1 MVCRVLQ
8 IPLNYFKLFM
18 TEAFVIKGLNLIAQW
33 VRRLFLIQEIRISN
47 LVLITGIF
55 DLNNSRAQHYRSSE
69 ILEHLYSVQMRE
81 NTDQKKTPNTYK
93 FHAAIKFKTG
103 FKVRNEISSFKFKF
117 IRKQVSFI
125 TQLSIFQM
133 IRRRSGFITSVGSFS
148 LLQNGNFIVR
158 NIKKVVKPSNMQVYR
173 KVVHAKHINCVGS
186 RCYFKFIFSIN
197 LFQVTK
203 LGTLV
208 GVYLPC
214 IQNIFG
220 VILFIR
226 LSWIVGT
233 AGILQAFAIVFIC
246 CCCVRKHSCLH
257 IYLI

>member
-1 MVCRVLQ
+1 
-8 IPLNYFKLFM
+8 
-18 TEAFVIKGLNLIAQW
+18 
-33 VRRLFLIQEIRISN
+33 
-47 LVLITGIF
+47 
-55 DLNNSRAQHYRSSE
+55 
-69 ILEHLYSVQMRE
+69 MRE

-93 FHAAIKFKTG
+93 FHAVIKFKTG
-103 FKVRNEISSFKFKF
+103 FKVRNEISSFKSK
-117 IRKQVSFI
+117 
-125 TQLSIFQM
+125 
-133 IRRRSGFITSVGSFS
+133 VGSFS

-186 RCYFKFIFSIN
+186 HFYFKFIFLIN
-197 LFQVTK
+197 LLQVTK

-246 CCCVRKHSCLH
+246 CCCVRKHTCLH
-257 IYLI
+257 VYLI

>member
-1 MVCRVLQ
+1 M
-8 IPLNYFKLFM
+8 IP
-18 TEAFVIKGLNLIAQW
+18 
-33 VRRLFLIQEIRISN
+33 
-47 LVLITGIF
+47 
-55 DLNNSRAQHYRSSE
+55 
-69 ILEHLYSVQMRE
+69 
-81 NTDQKKTPNTYK
+81 
-93 FHAAIKFKTG
+93 
-103 FKVRNEISSFKFKF
+103 
-117 IRKQVSFI
+117 
-125 TQLSIFQM
+125 
-133 IRRRSGFITSVGSFS
+133 RRSGFITSVGSFS

-158 NIKKVVKPSNMQVYR
+158 NMKKVVKPSNMQVYR

-186 RCYFKFIFSIN
+186 RCYFKFIFLIN

-246 CCCVRKHSCLH
+246 CCCVRKHTCLH
-257 IYLI
+257 VYLI

>member
-1 MVCRVLQ
+1 MKR
-8 IPLNYFKLFM
+8 
-18 TEAFVIKGLNLIAQW
+18 LNLIAQL
-33 VRRLFLIQEIRISN
+33 VTRLFLIQKIRSSN

-55 DLNNSRAQHYRSSE
+55 DPNNSQAQHHRSLE
-69 ILEHLYSVQMRE
+69 KLEHLYSVQMRK

-93 FHAAIKFKTG
+93 FHTVIKFKTG
-103 FKVRNEISSFKFKF
+103 FKVRNEISSFKSK
-117 IRKQVSFI
+117 V
-125 TQLSIFQM
+125 
-133 IRRRSGFITSVGSFS
+133 VSFS

-186 RCYFKFIFSIN
+186 HFYFKFIFLIN
-197 LFQVTK
+197 LLQVTK

>member
-1 MVCRVLQ
+1 MKR
-8 IPLNYFKLFM
+8 
-18 TEAFVIKGLNLIAQW
+18 LNLIAQL
-33 VRRLFLIQEIRISN
+33 VTRLFLIQKIRSSN

-55 DLNNSRAQHYRSSE
+55 DPNNSQAQHHRSLE
-69 ILEHLYSVQMRE
+69 KLEHLYSVQMRK

-93 FHAAIKFKTG
+93 FHTVIKFKTG
-103 FKVRNEISSFKFKF
+103 FKVRNEISSFKSK
-117 IRKQVSFI
+117 
-125 TQLSIFQM
+125 
-133 IRRRSGFITSVGSFS
+133 VGSFS

-186 RCYFKFIFSIN
+186 HFYFKFIFLIN

-246 CCCVRKHSCLH
+246 CCCVRKHTCLH
-257 IYLI
+257 VYLI

>member
-1 MVCRVLQ
+1 MKR
-8 IPLNYFKLFM
+8 
-18 TEAFVIKGLNLIAQW
+18 LNLIAQL
-33 VRRLFLIQEIRISN
+33 VTRLFLIQKIRSSN

-55 DLNNSRAQHYRSSE
+55 DPNNSQAQHHRSLE
-69 ILEHLYSVQMRE
+69 KLEHLYSVQMRK

-93 FHAAIKFKTG
+93 FHTVIKFKTG
-103 FKVRNEISSFKFKF
+103 FKVRNEISSFKSK
-117 IRKQVSFI
+117 
-125 TQLSIFQM
+125 
-133 IRRRSGFITSVGSFS
+133 VGSFS

-186 RCYFKFIFSIN
+186 HFYFKFIF
-197 LFQVTK
+197 LLQVTK

>member
-1 MVCRVLQ
+1 MV
-8 IPLNYFKLFM
+8 
-18 TEAFVIKGLNLIAQW
+18 T
-33 VRRLFLIQEIRISN
+33 RLFLIQKIRSSN

-55 DLNNSRAQHYRSSE
+55 DPNNSQAQHHRSLE
-69 ILEHLYSVQMRE
+69 KLEHLYSVQMRK

-93 FHAAIKFKTG
+93 FHTVIKFKTG
-103 FKVRNEISSFKFKF
+103 FKVRNEISSFKSK
-117 IRKQVSFI
+117 
-125 TQLSIFQM
+125 
-133 IRRRSGFITSVGSFS
+133 VGSFS

-186 RCYFKFIFSIN
+186 HFYFKFIFLIN

-257 IYLI
+257 IYLIWICQHKSIWQIDPYIFC

>member
-1 MVCRVLQ
+1 MKR
-8 IPLNYFKLFM
+8 
-18 TEAFVIKGLNLIAQW
+18 LNLIAQL
-33 VRRLFLIQEIRISN
+33 VTRLFLIQKIRSSN

-55 DLNNSRAQHYRSSE
+55 DPNNSQAQHHRSLE
-69 ILEHLYSVQMRE
+69 KLEHLYSVQMRK

-93 FHAAIKFKTG
+93 FHTVIKFKTG
-103 FKVRNEISSFKFKF
+103 FKVRNEISSFKSK
-117 IRKQVSFI
+117 
-125 TQLSIFQM
+125 
-133 IRRRSGFITSVGSFS
+133 VGSFS

-186 RCYFKFIFSIN
+186 HFYFKFIFLIN

>member
-1 MVCRVLQ
+1 MKR
-8 IPLNYFKLFM
+8 
-18 TEAFVIKGLNLIAQW
+18 LNLIAQL
-33 VRRLFLIQEIRISN
+33 VTRLFLIQKIRSSN

-55 DLNNSRAQHYRSSE
+55 DPNNSQAQHHRSLE
-69 ILEHLYSVQMRE
+69 KLEHLYSVQMRK

-93 FHAAIKFKTG
+93 FHTVIKFKTG
-103 FKVRNEISSFKFKF
+103 FKVRNEISSFKSK
-117 IRKQVSFI
+117 V
-125 TQLSIFQM
+125 
-133 IRRRSGFITSVGSFS
+133 VSFS

-186 RCYFKFIFSIN
+186 RCYFKFIFLIN

-246 CCCVRKHSCLH
+246 CCCVRKHTCLH
-257 IYLI
+257 VYLI

>member
-1 MVCRVLQ
+1 MKR
-8 IPLNYFKLFM
+8 
-18 TEAFVIKGLNLIAQW
+18 LNLIAQL
-33 VRRLFLIQEIRISN
+33 VTRLFLTQKIRSSN

-55 DLNNSRAQHYRSSE
+55 DPNNSQAQHHRSLE
-69 ILEHLYSVQMRE
+69 KLEHLYSVQMRK

-93 FHAAIKFKTG
+93 FHTVIKFKTG
-103 FKVRNEISSFKFKF
+103 FKVRNEISSFKSK
-117 IRKQVSFI
+117 
-125 TQLSIFQM
+125 
-133 IRRRSGFITSVGSFS
+133 VGSFS

-186 RCYFKFIFSIN
+186 HFYFKFIFLIN
-197 LFQVTK
+197 LLQVTK

>member
-1 MVCRVLQ
+1 MKR
-8 IPLNYFKLFM
+8 
-18 TEAFVIKGLNLIAQW
+18 LNLIAQL
-33 VRRLFLIQEIRISN
+33 VTRLFLIQKIRSSN

-55 DLNNSRAQHYRSSE
+55 DPNNSQAQHHRSLE
-69 ILEHLYSVQMRE
+69 KLEHLYSVQMRK

-93 FHAAIKFKTG
+93 FHTVIKFKTG
-103 FKVRNEISSFKFKF
+103 FKVRNEISSFKSK
-117 IRKQVSFI
+117 
-125 TQLSIFQM
+125 
-133 IRRRSGFITSVGSFS
+133 VGSFS

-186 RCYFKFIFSIN
+186 HFYFKFIFLIN
-197 LFQVTK
+197 LLQVTK